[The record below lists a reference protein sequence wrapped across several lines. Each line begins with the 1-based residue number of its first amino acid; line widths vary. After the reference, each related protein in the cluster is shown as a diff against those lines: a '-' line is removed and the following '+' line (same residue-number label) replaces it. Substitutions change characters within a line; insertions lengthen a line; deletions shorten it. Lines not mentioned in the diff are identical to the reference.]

1 MMENIF
7 LVVGIAFL
15 VFVYWYL
22 ANYHYFEISKTVKK
36 TKNDVD
42 ECVNDMTK
50 LKSDI
55 KMLKDI
61 VVTIDD
67 KITEIEKRVK

>member
-7 LVVGIAFL
+7 LVVGTILF

-61 VVTIDD
+61 VVTIDG